1 MLCAECSL
9 LLLSNVFGARGLL
22 SRNLVHQML
31 ITSVVLCFPALS
43 CTLKFFLLENSAK
56 IVLIYIFGYDLTE
69 IVVDKNLQK
78 KKQKNLNKCNM
89 LQLKMLQRC
98 FLILKICLAHVV
110 CGGQW
115 TFFVVFVLTQ
125 WGIDSDA
132 GCPRNMV

>member
-56 IVLIYIFGYDLTE
+56 IVLIYIFGYNLTE

-78 KKQKNLNKCNM
+78 KMQKK
-89 LQLKMLQRC
+89 
-98 FLILKICLAHVV
+98 
-110 CGGQW
+110 
-115 TFFVVFVLTQ
+115 T
-125 WGIDSDA
+125 
-132 GCPRNMV
+132 